1 MSPKIKVKELP
12 DAPSPKRPKP
22 NPEKVEDIGRRNKR
36 MAAKAKAEQDR
47 AKIYKLYKKGVPRS
61 AIAKIVGVEKG
72 TVIGII
78 SRGFMYGDL
87 REYVVSD
94 DEKQLIELYK
104 SGMTYKMMS
113 QELGVTEGTVSGMI
127 HRLRQEGYLGYR
139 K

>member
-1 MSPKIKVKELP
+1 MSAKIKVKELP

-22 NPEKVEDIGRRNKR
+22 NTKKVEDIGHRNKR
-36 MAAKAKAEQDR
+36 LAMVAKAQQDR
-47 AKIYKLYKKGVPRS
+47 EKIYKLYRKGVPRS
-61 AIAKIVGVEKG
+61 DIARIVGVEKG
-72 TVIGII
+72 TVIGAI

-113 QELGVTEGTVSGMI
+113 QELGVTEGTVSGMV

>member
-1 MSPKIKVKELP
+1 
-12 DAPSPKRPKP
+12 
-22 NPEKVEDIGRRNKR
+22 
-36 MAAKAKAEQDR
+36 
-47 AKIYKLYKKGVPRS
+47 
-61 AIAKIVGVEKG
+61 
-72 TVIGII
+72 
-78 SRGFMYGDL
+78 MYGDL